1 MGTFS
6 LFLIGKTLWEPLK
19 TVGFKPPEALYYTN
33 GRRRTRSIGNPGAVT
48 GYSRLLAEPRV
59 TGSSSQMGGPPVPLV
74 SLGWGHVA
82 TTGSCGSV
90 WPYILENC
98 VGSQM
103 EEFASPTNSIPSF
116 LTSHKHVTPPRGT
129 TQKAKK
135 KKRKCHVR
143 MSLSQ
148 LDKKGSSLLAALL
161 GPRRSVCITEL
172 EGRWEPKT
180 SGGTVVFPVH
190 LKWEWA

>member
-1 MGTFS
+1 MGTRGDHGIMW
-6 LFLIGKTLWEPLK
+6 LRVAVHPRELR
-19 TVGFKPPEALYYTN
+19 GFTN
-33 GRRRTRSIGNPGAVT
+33 GGIC
-48 GYSRLLAEPRV
+48 
-59 TGSSSQMGGPPVPLV
+59 VPHKFN
-74 SLGWGHVA
+74 SLI
-82 TTGSCGSV
+82 S
-90 WPYILENC
+90 YIT
-98 VGSQM
+98 Q
-103 EEFASPTNSIPSF
+103 ARDP
-116 LTSHKHVTPPRGT
+116 PPRGT

-190 LKWEWA
+190 LK